1 MSGFISTDMLK
12 GVVHFVT
19 TAQSQSFT
27 QAAEQLG
34 ISKSAVGK
42 SISQLEQRLGTKLF
56 HRTTRKLSLTTAG
69 EAYFE
74 GCLVAL
80 NTLNS
85 AEATVL
91 HRQNV
96 PSGNVKID
104 MPAAFGRA
112 VMMPILLGIEEQ
124 FPELKLTL
132 TFNDKIIDPI
142 EEGIDLCIRFG
153 EVKDSTDLVAKKLGY
168 QRLVMCAS
176 PDYLQ
181 RFGTPADLDDLKKHR
196 CIMGYRKGSPLS
208 WLVKDKHGN
217 DVRFNPTPTHQI
229 SDGDAMI
236 QACLAGSGLTQFPE
250 SLLTQHIKEGKLRIV
265 LEECIP
271 APIELN
277 VIWPKTRHLLPNV
290 RYIVDELARQAE
302 EGAFN

>member
-1 MSGFISTDMLK
+1 MAGFLTTDMLK

-19 TAQSQSFT
+19 TAQSETFT

-69 EAYFE
+69 EAYYE

-80 NTLNS
+80 NTLNA
-85 AEATVL
+85 AESTL
-91 HRQNV
+91 MQKHLY

-104 MPAAFGRA
+104 MPAAFGRS
-112 VMMPILLGIEEQ
+112 VMMPILLDIEER
-124 FPELKLTL
+124 FPNLKLTL

-153 EVKDSTDLVAKKLGY
+153 APQDSTELVARKLGY
-168 QRLVMCAS
+168 QQLVICAS
-176 PDYLQ
+176 PDYLF
-181 RFGTPADLDDLKKHR
+181 RFGTPSHLDDLKNHR

-208 WLVKDKHGN
+208 WQVIDNEGKA
-217 DVRFNPTPTHQI
+217 VRIIPAITHQI
-229 SDGDAMI
+229 SDGDAII
-236 QACLAGSGLTQFPE
+236 QACLAGAGITQFPR
-250 SLLTQHIKEGKLRIV
+250 SLIQKHISAGKLKVI
-265 LEECIP
+265 LEPFNP
-271 APIELN
+271 APVELN
-277 VIWPKTRHLLPNV
+277 VIWPKTRNLLPNV
-290 RYIVDELARQAE
+290 RYIVDELVNRAGQ
-302 EGAFN
+302 GAFD